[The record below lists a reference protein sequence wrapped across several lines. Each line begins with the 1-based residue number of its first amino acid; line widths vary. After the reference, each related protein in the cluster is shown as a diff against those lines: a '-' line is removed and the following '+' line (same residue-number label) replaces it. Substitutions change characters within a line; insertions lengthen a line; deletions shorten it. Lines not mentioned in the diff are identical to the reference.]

1 MTFKQPNMRSAFSKL
16 ESELISDVASDSSI
30 FNSGARKN
38 EFLDIKRDQMK
49 NQQQF
54 RLNLTPSKPTN
65 IQRAGSTQNFP
76 S

>member
-49 NQQQF
+49 NQQ
-54 RLNLTPSKPTN
+54 
-65 IQRAGSTQNFP
+65 
-76 S
+76 